1 MRDDAHERPI
11 FGAFMASAAGTVA
24 ATFAAGLA
32 GVIATR
38 ALGPTERGLLAAAVV
53 WAGVI
58 GSLVSAGVPQAVTY
72 FVARSH
78 EPNQRATYATTGLGL
93 AAVGGALLSTLG
105 VLVVWAFVAEDV
117 ARPLAI
123 LFAAALPVVA
133 SGAAGGALLGIG
145 AYAPWNVVRL
155 AHPVVNLAATVAV
168 VTTDRATATTIA
180 AVYAGAAVV
189 QLALALLG
197 LRRHGLYRRP
207 TRAAAGG
214 LMSYG
219 WRQLLAGLAWLVS
232 YKLDQL
238 VLSFV
243 VAPSALGLYAV
254 AASVG
259 DIIVPVS
266 ASAGYVVLAR
276 VAAARGRN
284 VGATLLPA
292 LAFCLAV
299 AGTLAG
305 GAIIAADDVIA
316 LLFGADFAE
325 AVTPMRILLVGAVA
339 LAVSTVV
346 GDTLRGL
353 GRPLDP
359 ARAEVLGVI
368 TTIALLAALVPS
380 RGIEGAAIASTISYT
395 VVMTALVVTYRRRV
409 RRPAARA

>member
-1 MRDDAHERPI
+1 
-11 FGAFMASAAGTVA
+11 
-24 ATFAAGLA
+24 
-32 GVIATR
+32 
-38 ALGPTERGLLAAAVV
+38 
-53 WAGVI
+53 
-58 GSLVSAGVPQAVTY
+58 
-72 FVARSH
+72 
-78 EPNQRATYATTGLGL
+78 
-93 AAVGGALLSTLG
+93 
-105 VLVVWAFVAEDV
+105 
-117 ARPLAI
+117 
-123 LFAAALPVVA
+123 
-133 SGAAGGALLGIG
+133 
-145 AYAPWNVVRL
+145 
-155 AHPVVNLAATVAV
+155 
-168 VTTDRATATTIA
+168 
-180 AVYAGAAVV
+180 
-189 QLALALLG
+189 
-197 LRRHGLYRRP
+197 
-207 TRAAAGG
+207 
-214 LMSYG
+214 
-219 WRQLLAGLAWLVS
+219 VS

-299 AGTLAG
+299 AGALAG